1 MDDVA
6 RWQARFRAAR
16 VSLPDWADDAPQR
29 SLYVSNATGVFEVYA
44 WDRAADT
51 HRQITDRPNG
61 TSHAAL
67 DPAGAWIWWFADTD
81 GDEWGAWMRQ
91 RFGGGPDVAAI
102 PGLAPSYSSG
112 LAIGRRTVVVGRS
125 TDDGAS
131 VHLSRD
137 GVEPTLLYASE
148 HDAHV
153 GALSRDDT
161 LIAIG
166 HAEHGDSRHMALRVY
181 DADGST
187 VAEKWDGAGL
197 GLEAIGF
204 SPRSGDSRLLV
215 QHERRGR
222 AELMVWDVATDRET
236 ELPLDLPGELAADW
250 YDDGAALL
258 VSHDHQARSEL
269 YRYDLTTGQLNRL
282 DTPPGV
288 VGSARARPD
297 GEVEFSW
304 SSSAEPPVVRAV
316 GGGTILRPPGEPPP
330 TAYPVEDLW
339 VDAPAGRIHALLC
352 RPAGTPPYP
361 TVFAIHGG
369 PEAADEDSFRARRA
383 AFVDAG
389 YAVVHVNY
397 RGSSGYGSAWR
408 DALEGRPGLTELE
421 DIAAVRAALAAS
433 GDSSNSG
440 GSGLLD
446 PERCALEG
454 GSWGGYLT
462 LLGLGTQPELWTAGL
477 AAVPVADYVAAYEDE
492 MEGLRAFD
500 RAIFGGSPTDVP
512 EVYERCSPITY
523 VDRVRAPL
531 LVLAGANDPRC
542 PIRQIDNYLAELS
555 RLGTPHEVYR
565 FDAGHGSLVVEEQI
579 RQMSAELDFLRRHV
593 PLPQ

>member
-16 VSLPDWADDAPQR
+16 VSPPDWADDAPQR

-67 DPAGAWIWWFADTD
+67 DPAGAWIRWFADTD

-137 GVEPTLLYASE
+137 GVGPTLLYASE

-236 ELPLDLPGELAADW
+236 ELPSISRANWPPTGTTTVPRSWSVTTIRL
-250 YDDGAALL
+250 
-258 VSHDHQARSEL
+258 ARSCTA
-269 YRYDLTTGQLNRL
+269 TT
-282 DTPPGV
+282 
-288 VGSARARPD
+288 
-297 GEVEFSW
+297 
-304 SSSAEPPVVRAV
+304 
-316 GGGTILRPPGEPPP
+316 
-330 TAYPVEDLW
+330 
-339 VDAPAGRIHALLC
+339 
-352 RPAGTPPYP
+352 
-361 TVFAIHGG
+361 
-369 PEAADEDSFRARRA
+369 
-383 AFVDAG
+383 
-389 YAVVHVNY
+389 
-397 RGSSGYGSAWR
+397 
-408 DALEGRPGLTELE
+408 
-421 DIAAVRAALAAS
+421 
-433 GDSSNSG
+433 
-440 GSGLLD
+440 
-446 PERCALEG
+446 
-454 GSWGGYLT
+454 
-462 LLGLGTQPELWTAGL
+462 
-477 AAVPVADYVAAYEDE
+477 
-492 MEGLRAFD
+492 
-500 RAIFGGSPTDVP
+500 
-512 EVYERCSPITY
+512 
-523 VDRVRAPL
+523 
-531 LVLAGANDPRC
+531 
-542 PIRQIDNYLAELS
+542 
-555 RLGTPHEVYR
+555 
-565 FDAGHGSLVVEEQI
+565 
-579 RQMSAELDFLRRHV
+579 
-593 PLPQ
+593 